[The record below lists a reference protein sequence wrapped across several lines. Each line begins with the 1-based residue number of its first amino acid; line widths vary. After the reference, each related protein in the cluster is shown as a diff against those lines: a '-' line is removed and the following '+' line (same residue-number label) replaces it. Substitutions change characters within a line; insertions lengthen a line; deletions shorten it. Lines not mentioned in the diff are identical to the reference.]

1 MIKLIIFVLFLT
13 FQYSTSKASA
23 QDNQYKD
30 DKYILN
36 INWENDAFSGDESGY
51 TNGTRISYISSEKYV
66 PKFIKTTS
74 DYLPMLSKSGKKR
87 MSLAIGQSIFTP
99 YRVNEIPPSANDRPY
114 AGWAYGSFGIF
125 SDTRKSLDNLTLTL
139 GVVGPSAKGR
149 QAQNEVHSVIA
160 AQPKGWDYQ
169 LEDEFGAVVSYSKK
183 WHNITTISDSGMQT
197 EIMPSIG
204 TNLGNIFTDASA
216 GVTFRLGYDLK
227 SDYGVSKITPG
238 FSGSEF
244 FRPSTKSLTWY
255 LFSSFE
261 FKAVKRNI
269 FLDGN
274 TNKQSRRVRKEKGV
288 GMMHFGFA
296 INYDDWRL
304 SYSQVYMTQEY
315 DPQPGGG
322 DKYGIITASR
332 RF

>member
-1 MIKLIIFVLFLT
+1 MKKITALVLFLT
-13 FQYSTSKASA
+13 FHYSISLAVA
-23 QDNQYKD
+23 QQNLNKD

-36 INWENDAFSGDESGY
+36 LNWENDAFLGEESGY
-51 TNGTRISYISSEKYV
+51 TNGTRISYVSSEKYA
-66 PKFIKTTS
+66 PKFVETIS
-74 DYLPMLSKSGKKR
+74 DYIPLLSNQGNKR
-87 MSLAIGQSIFTP
+87 MSLATGHSIFTP
-99 YRVNEIPPSANDRPY
+99 FKVNESPPSPNDRPY
-114 AGWAYGSFGIF
+114 AAWAYGSFGIL
-125 SDTRKSLDNLTLTL
+125 SDTGKSLDNLTLTL
-139 GVVGPSAKGR
+139 GVVGPSAGGKELQN
-149 QAQNEVHSVIA
+149 QAHSVIA
-160 AQPKGWDYQ
+160 AKPKGWNYQ
-169 LEDEFGAVVSYSKK
+169 LEDEFGAIISYSKK
-183 WHNITTISDSGMQT
+183 WRNITTISDSGMQT
-197 EIMPSIG
+197 DIMPSIS

-238 FSGSEF
+238 LSGSEF

-261 FKAVKRNI
+261 VKAVKRNI

-274 TNKQSRRVRKEKGV
+274 TNKPSPRVRKEKGV

-322 DKYGIITASR
+322 DKYGILTASR